1 MLAKST
7 KKNPTKTNKQT
18 KEVVKKSTA
27 LNAQNA
33 AKDVQQIGCF

>member
-1 MLAKST
+1 LQNPP
-7 KKNPTKTNKQT
+7 KKTPQKTNKQT